1 MYVVKDS
8 KGNIVAYASR
18 EKDAQALIVSK
29 LDKETYT
36 CSQMNFSQT
45 AQSQQSQMR
54 LQSMLMCN

>member
-18 EKDAQALIVSK
+18 KKDAEAIISTK

-45 AQSQQSQMR
+45 AQSQQS
-54 LQSMLMCN
+54 

>member
-8 KGNIVAYASR
+8 KGNIIAYASR
-18 EKDAQALIVSK
+18 KKDAEAFIITK

-45 AQSQQSQMR
+45 AQSQQS
-54 LQSMLMCN
+54 